1 MDNKTKKETNITF
14 NLYFYDFLK
23 EFVEIFLLIMIV
35 TIITDRPF
43 DLEKLIKQSFLI
55 TILLNIIQ
63 YFNKDTKD
71 GIKSG
76 ITYTLGSLVLGH

>member
-1 MDNKTKKETNITF
+1 MESKTKKETNITF